1 MPGEFVLARVI
12 LNGFGYVDPLF
23 WLIWTTHK
31 KTLCCCFGV
40 SRVILGNQADS
51 GNSFKL
57 RLQKRPLGG

>member
-31 KTLCCCFGV
+31 KLFAAATALV
-40 SRVILGNQADS
+40 V
-51 GNSFKL
+51 
-57 RLQKRPLGG
+57 